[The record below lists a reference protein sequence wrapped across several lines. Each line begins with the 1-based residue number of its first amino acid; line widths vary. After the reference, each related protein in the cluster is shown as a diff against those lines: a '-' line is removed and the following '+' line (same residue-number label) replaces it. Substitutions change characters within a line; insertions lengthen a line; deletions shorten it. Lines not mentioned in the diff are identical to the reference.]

1 MWLYF
6 VLLLLNEWRPSNLWK
21 SKDYEKHLIQEK
33 NEWPEYKLFSS
44 MLFQNT
50 PPPKCPP
57 STPLSPVPLLTR
69 WNLQQKFSFFLAIL
83 GLEKK
88 VEVRVPSY
96 KKQNFNYENCFRKFS
111 LHVSLHVC
119 TNFKKEKKNSAPSNN
134 ICTCKK
140 KKISFEKKNRVVK
153 TGSDSKTISIPIMS
167 KKNLLCLS

>member
-1 MWLYF
+1 MKKQ
-6 VLLLLNEWRPSNLWK
+6 RLWK
-21 SKDYEKHLIQEK
+21 TSHTK

-88 VEVRVPSY
+88 SWSQGAILQ
-96 KKQNFNYENCFRKFS
+96 KTNFNYENCFRKFS

-119 TNFKKEKKNSAPSNN
+119 TNFKKEKKNIQHLQINT
-134 ICTCKK
+134 CTCK
-140 KKISFEKKNRVVK
+140 KKISFEKKNSVVK

-167 KKNLLCLS
+167 KILCLS

>member
-1 MWLYF
+1 MKKQ
-6 VLLLLNEWRPSNLWK
+6 RLWK
-21 SKDYEKHLIQEK
+21 TSHTKK

-69 WNLQQKFSFFLAIL
+69 WNLHQKFSFSWLSS
-83 GLEKK
+83 LEKK

-96 KKQNFNYENCFRKFS
+96 KKTNKTLIMKIASDKFS

-119 TNFKKEKKNSAPSNN
+119 TNFKKEKKNIRHLQIN
-134 ICTCKK
+134 IALAKKLALK
-140 KKISFEKKNRVVK
+140 KKIEW
-153 TGSDSKTISIPIMS
+153 
-167 KKNLLCLS
+167 

>member
-1 MWLYF
+1 MKKQ
-6 VLLLLNEWRPSNLWK
+6 RLWK
-21 SKDYEKHLIQEK
+21 TSHTK

-88 VEVRVPSY
+88 SWSQGAILQ
-96 KKQNFNYENCFRKFS
+96 KTNFNYENCFRKFS

-119 TNFKKEKKNSAPSNN
+119 TNFKKEKKNIQHLQIN
-134 ICTCKK
+134 IALAKKLALKK
-140 KKISFEKKNRVVK
+140 KMEW
-153 TGSDSKTISIPIMS
+153 
-167 KKNLLCLS
+167 

>member
-1 MWLYF
+1 MKVKAQDKDFHTAQQSPLKFTKEKLCDYTLFCCYWM
-6 VLLLLNEWRPSNLWK
+6 NEGRVI
-21 SKDYEKHLIQEK
+21 YEKAKTMKNISYKK

-88 VEVRVPSY
+88 SWSQGAILQKNKTLIMKIASENFHCMWAFMFAQISKR
-96 KKQNFNYENCFRKFS
+96 KKKFS
-111 LHVSLHVC
+111 
-119 TNFKKEKKNSAPSNN
+119 TFKLILALAKKN
-134 ICTCKK
+134 
-140 KKISFEKKNRVVK
+140 
-153 TGSDSKTISIPIMS
+153 
-167 KKNLLCLS
+167 

>member
-1 MWLYF
+1 MKKQ
-6 VLLLLNEWRPSNLWK
+6 RLWK
-21 SKDYEKHLIQEK
+21 TSHTK

-119 TNFKKEKKNSAPSNN
+119 TNFKKEKKIQHLQIN
-134 ICTCKK
+134 IALA

-167 KKNLLCLS
+167 KILCLS